1 MIDYKK
7 LAKQVVTA
15 KDPGGEIV
23 KILEAIDEVIETD
36 RPAILIIQA
45 IPEDCKANPIVHISV
60 FTNTETDFPL
70 ETDER
75 YVKWVKDYA
84 KGLK

>member
-1 MIDYKK
+1 VIDYNE
-7 LAKQVVTA
+7 LALQVA
-15 KDPGGEIV
+15 KAEDPGGELV
-23 KILEAIDEVIETD
+23 KILEAIDEVLEAD
-36 RPAILIIQA
+36 RPAILIMQA
-45 IPEDCKANPIVHISV
+45 IPEDTDANPIVHISV
-60 FTNTETDFPL
+60 FTNTGTDFPL